1 MNRFEKAAAFGAM
14 MGKVAAE
21 QGVGTVRRTLT
32 PAERQDANDIING
45 FNDLKE
51 PVDPKALM
59 AGRPVRVGAGESTFS
74 PNPLPARRP
83 QLSDKDISGMQSA
96 FGGPPAAAAQR
107 PAPKSPMMAQTPNAP
122 AAPPAPP
129 ASGMGAEPAPAPA
142 ASYPQARSS
151 TPFRSNMA
159 ARNPG
164 GFFSRRGR

>member
-1 MNRFEKAAAFGAM
+1 MNRLEKAAYFGHM
-14 MGKVAAE
+14 MGKVAAG
-21 QGVGTVRRTLT
+21 QGLGAGQSNKEV
-32 PAERQDANDIING
+32 DDILG
-45 FNDLKE
+45 SFNDLKK

-59 AGRPVRVGAGESTFS
+59 AERAVHRYEPTFQA
-74 PNPLPARRP
+74 NPQTRP
-83 QLSDKDISGMQSA
+83 QLSNKDISGMQSA
-96 FGGPPAAAAQR
+96 FGGPPAATAQK

-122 AAPPAPP
+122 AAPAAP
-129 ASGMGAEPAPAPA
+129 ASGMGAEPASAPA